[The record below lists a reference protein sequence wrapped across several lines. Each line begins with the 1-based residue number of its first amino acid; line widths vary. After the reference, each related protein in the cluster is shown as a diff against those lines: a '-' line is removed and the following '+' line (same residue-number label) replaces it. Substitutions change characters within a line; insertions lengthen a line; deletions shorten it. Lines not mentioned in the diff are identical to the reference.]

1 MNRDQLRK
9 TVLEELSNIAPDVD
23 MEGLDDTANLQ
34 DTYDLDSMDVLN
46 LAEALHK
53 RMGVNIP
60 DQDYARM
67 HCIAELLDYLEKRL

>member
-1 MNRDQLRK
+1 MNRDELRNI
-9 TVLEELSNIAPDVD
+9 VLEELSNIAPDID
-23 MEGLDDTANLQ
+23 LESLDETANLQ

-53 RMGVNIP
+53 RLGVNIP